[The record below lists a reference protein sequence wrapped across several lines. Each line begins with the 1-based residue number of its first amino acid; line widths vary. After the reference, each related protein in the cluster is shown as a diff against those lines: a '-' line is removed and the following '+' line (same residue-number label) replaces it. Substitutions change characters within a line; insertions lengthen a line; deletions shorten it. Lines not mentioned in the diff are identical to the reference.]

1 MAGVYLCSEN
11 ASAETV
17 WEDEAER
24 ERGEKGVIVWELV
37 ISSLSNNCCN

>member
-17 WEDEAER
+17 WEDEVER
-24 ERGEKGVIVWELV
+24 ERGEKGVIV
-37 ISSLSNNCCN
+37 